1 MARCPLR
8 VGRDHH
14 PGRRQQRTVGH
25 RRPRRCADPTGTRCQ
40 IAGLRRRVGRGG
52 RHSQAWSVVSTA
64 ATGRRGTRRR
74 SARGGRRAGR
84 RIGDLMETTAE
95 FGRLA
100 MFPLQS
106 AFLPGEDLPLQ
117 IFEPRYAELVRD
129 CMRDN
134 NPRFGVVLISQ
145 GREVGGGD
153 VPCDVGTAARGTECD
168 EVAGSGGMVPG
179 SGRLVRS
186 SRKSERIKVCEW
198 LPDNPFPRAVVEEW
212 PDEPGKP
219 VSAGQLEELE
229 DRMMALFERI
239 ANARDLPVPD
249 REEVLGAPTDTD
261 EPGERLYALAS
272 RIPIGPADR
281 YAVLAAPTAAERLT
295 ALNEAVDSVAAVI
308 EFQLSE

>member
-1 MARCPLR
+1 M
-8 VGRDHH
+8 
-14 PGRRQQRTVGH
+14 
-25 RRPRRCADPTGTRCQ
+25 DP
-40 IAGLRRRVGRGG
+40 
-52 RHSQAWSVVSTA
+52 
-64 ATGRRGTRRR
+64 
-74 SARGGRRAGR
+74 
-84 RIGDLMETTAE
+84 TAE
-95 FGRLA
+95 FGRLP

-153 VPCDVGTAARGTECD
+153 VRCDIGTVARITECV
-168 EVAGSGGMVPG
+168 EAAGSGRFVL
-179 SGRLVRS
+179 SCRTA
-186 SRKSERIKVCEW
+186 ERIRVCEW
-198 LPDNPFPRAVVEEW
+198 LPDNPYPRAVVEEW
-212 PDEPGKP
+212 PDEPGQQ
-219 VSAGQLEELE
+219 VTAGQLEELE

-249 REEVLGAPTDTD
+249 REEVLGVSTDTD
-261 EPGERLYALAS
+261 QPGERLYALAS

-281 YAVLAAPTAAERLT
+281 YAVLAAPTAADRLT
-295 ALNEAVDSVAAVI
+295 ALNEAVDSVAAMI